1 MEKRN
6 YEKPRPTVDCLMLDM
21 YDLNVEPIIGL
32 DPKGVRMLKRLL
44 EEFGFKWINYGYSQ
58 SFGCRGK

>member
-1 MEKRN
+1 
-6 YEKPRPTVDCLMLDM
+6 MLDM